1 MVFHCVSI
9 TKWST
14 HNRHNIRQ
22 NCYIITFFYIQEGIL
37 LDTYR
42 HTFKILYVK
51 KNNYVSIQKKFCKE
65 CSNFVSPTCNHTALL
80 FNNNIKL

>member
-22 NCYIITFFYIQEGIL
+22 NCYIIAFFYIQEGIL

-42 HTFKILYVK
+42 HTFKILYEK
-51 KNNYVSIQKKFCKE
+51 KNNYISIQKKFYKE
-65 CSNFVSPTCNHTALL
+65 CSNFVSPTCNHAALL

>member
-22 NCYIITFFYIQEGIL
+22 NCYIIAFFYIQEGIL

-42 HTFKILYVK
+42 HTFKILFVK
-51 KNNYVSIQKKFCKE
+51 KTI
-65 CSNFVSPTCNHTALL
+65 
-80 FNNNIKL
+80 I